1 MADHMDEWVGRQT
14 IITNSG
20 VKKSIVN
27 NALSALRERKI
38 ILSNLVY
45 VDTNR
50 EVGDAD
56 HLKVFATEAAAEA
69 WFGEK

>member
-45 VDTNR
+45 VDTTAR
-50 EVGDAD
+50 SVMPII
-56 HLKVFATEAAAEA
+56 
-69 WFGEK
+69 